1 MRTALLLLTLVAA
14 LSVAPSDARANFNCF
29 QTPDG
34 EHRCAC
40 VGADNCSAMQKSHL
54 ADLRHH
60 INLGRRHPC
69 VHRSCL
75 AAFSSIPG
83 KLIMGTVF
91 MFCVGL
97 VWLSSDIRQWRN

>member
-60 INLGRRHPC
+60 LNLAGAIL
-69 VHRSCL
+69 VYIEL
-75 AAFSSIPG
+75 AWPHSHLFRGS
-83 KLIMGTVF
+83 
-91 MFCVGL
+91 
-97 VWLSSDIRQWRN
+97 